1 MITCFS
7 FLNPLAVSIGIFN
20 VSATMPAGVRA
31 SHCVSEMST
40 TRSLL

>member
-1 MITCFS
+1 MINCFS
-7 FLNPLAVSIGIFN
+7 FFSPCAVSSGIFS
-20 VSATMPAGVRA
+20 VSETIPGGVSA